1 MDPLKMYV
9 IIDLYDGT
17 KSFLVQVCVT
27 SAFQT
32 ELCKYSLIQKSY
44 LIKSYVI
51 TCNMCCV

>member
-44 LIKSYVI
+44 LIKSYV
-51 TCNMCCV
+51 